1 MTTKQRAA
9 YLNGNREFKKLR
21 LAFPKKPNS
30 NHKIDSIK
38 GLKIQSFFS
47 DLVEGVADMELI
59 LAEMNPYRDEAARA
73 EYDRV
78 TGLIRGLE
86 QAFLNAGYSNKGNPY
101 WADVSGPNDRQ
112 VRDIISAAMA
122 CLPVFHERSQ
132 ALLKNM
138 GQNPKDQ
145 KAFYEFTLRFGKFD
159 SAITGFKDHLS
170 HQRYARDQILARDA
184 LPMCALA

>member
-1 MTTKQRAA
+1 MTTAQRAA
-9 YLNGNREFKKLR
+9 YLYGNEKPRNLRSAFRKKI
-21 LAFPKKPNS
+21 NS
-30 NHKIDSIK
+30 QHKVDSIK

-47 DLVEGVADMELI
+47 GLVEGIVGMELI
-59 LAEMNPYRDEAARA
+59 LADMNPYRDPAARA

-78 TGLIRGLE
+78 TGLIRGVE

-101 WADVSGPNDRQ
+101 WADSNGPNDRQ
-112 VRDIISAAMA
+112 IGDIIAAAMA
-122 CLPVFHERSQ
+122 CLPVFHEHSQ
-132 ALLKNM
+132 ALLKNI

-145 KAFYEFTLRFGKFD
+145 KAFYEFTLRFGKFNN
-159 SAITGFKDHLS
+159 AITGFKDHLS